1 MLWRCRVLATLL
13 VVWLSGNVK
22 VFEGNRVKRWTF
34 NVECTFYLYVGM
46 NILDFRDVPL
56 FIKLAL
62 QADLGAIGYSDFYG
76 VKFSMG

>member
-1 MLWRCRVLATLL
+1 MATLL

-34 NVECTFYLYVGM
+34 NVECTFYLCVGM

-56 FIKLAL
+56 FIKLAP
-62 QADLGAIGYSDFYG
+62 QADLGAIGYLDFYG